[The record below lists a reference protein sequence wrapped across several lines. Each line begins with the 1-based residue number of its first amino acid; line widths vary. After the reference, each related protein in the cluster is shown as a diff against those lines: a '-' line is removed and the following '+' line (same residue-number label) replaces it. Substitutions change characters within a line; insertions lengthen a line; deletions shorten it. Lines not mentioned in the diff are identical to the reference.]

1 MLSPSNLLLL
11 MIICSVNDRES
22 RIYENPDTDDDYE
35 EYLSVVILNFM
46 LQLLL

>member
-1 MLSPSNLLLL
+1 

-35 EYLSVVILNFM
+35 EYLSVVVLNVTDTVTVVM
-46 LQLLL
+46 